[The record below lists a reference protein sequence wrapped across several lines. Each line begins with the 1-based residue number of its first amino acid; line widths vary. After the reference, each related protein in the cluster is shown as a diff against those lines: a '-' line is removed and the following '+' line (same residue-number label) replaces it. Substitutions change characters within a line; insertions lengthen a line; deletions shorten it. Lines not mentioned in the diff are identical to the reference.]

1 MSNSND
7 DLNEQP
13 TQMAS
18 AGSHEQAGEGQSTWQ
33 SQGQQGQHQAGGL
46 GGQFAANEGETR
58 AMPHSASN
66 AQGSNGYGQA
76 SGGPGQYPPV
86 PGSAPQ
92 AGTYQTS
99 GGQQGSNPAGQYGS
113 GYGSS
118 AQNSA
123 PNNQGGQWNSAPQG
137 QQGAP
142 YGQNGQGQP
151 AQQNGGYNSSPQ
163 GYASGAQAGYANTNQ
178 QGAAYNPGQQY
189 NQGQTVTQNQYAP
202 QNGATADKPRPG
214 IGKTLGWG
222 LVAASLLAII
232 GVFGTWMWVKLDAGT
247 LGNFNASTNGIGM
260 ESSNIPNSDS
270 GGDDNKVTD
279 GWFVL
284 IPAIIALALGV
295 LRALGKIRKP
305 VMWAGAALGGIA
317 TAVAVYDYFD
327 VRDKLDEA
335 KQGANGLAGFSA
347 GSGWGLTLCIIAG
360 LLMLITSVISA
371 LRD

>member
-58 AMPHSASN
+58 AMPHNASN

-76 SGGPGQYPPV
+76 AGGPGQYPPV

-163 GYASGAQAGYANTNQ
+163 GYASGAPAGYASTNQ
-178 QGAAYNPGQQY
+178 QGAYNPGQQY

-232 GVFGTWMWVKLDAGT
+232 GVFGAWVWFKIDAAAFGD
-247 LGNFNASTNGIGM
+247 FHASWNGIGSK
-260 ESSNIPNSDS
+260 SSNIPDS
-270 GGDDNKVTD
+270 ARAQENVDVSD
-279 GWFVL
+279 GWFVM
-284 IPAIIALALGV
+284 IPAVIVLILGV
-295 LRALGKIRKP
+295 LRAIGKIPKP
-305 VMWAGAALGGIA
+305 AMWAGAALSALAAG
-317 TAVAVYDYFD
+317 VAIYDFFD
-327 VRDKLDEA
+327 LSDQLDEIKNQA
-335 KQGANGLAGFSA
+335 GASVQFSA
-347 GSGWGLTLCIIAG
+347 GTGWGLTLCIIAG

>member
-1 MSNSND
+1 M
-7 DLNEQP
+7 
-13 TQMAS
+13 
-18 AGSHEQAGEGQSTWQ
+18 
-33 SQGQQGQHQAGGL
+33 
-46 GGQFAANEGETR
+46 
-58 AMPHSASN
+58 
-66 AQGSNGYGQA
+66 
-76 SGGPGQYPPV
+76 
-86 PGSAPQ
+86 
-92 AGTYQTS
+92 
-99 GGQQGSNPAGQYGS
+99 
-113 GYGSS
+113 
-118 AQNSA
+118 
-123 PNNQGGQWNSAPQG
+123 
-137 QQGAP
+137 
-142 YGQNGQGQP
+142 
-151 AQQNGGYNSSPQ
+151 
-163 GYASGAQAGYANTNQ
+163 
-178 QGAAYNPGQQY
+178 
-189 NQGQTVTQNQYAP
+189 TQNQYAP

-214 IGKTLGWG
+214 LGKTLGWG

-260 ESSNIPNSDS
+260 KSSNIPNSS
-270 GGDDNKVTD
+270 SAGDDNKITD